1 MLTFMQN
8 NGNLKYKTNNRKLP
22 VILEPEEVA
31 KLLSIPNKRF
41 ISGLRNKAM
50 LRLMLSMGLRVSE
63 VVNLRPSDINLTLRK
78 LRVVNGKGG
87 VDRDII
93 IPEFIIDLLKEWKD
107 RKPNGTNYFFT
118 TYSGTKLSRIYI
130 YNMVRNYTKRAG
142 IDKEISPHTLRHT
155 FGTNFYRQTKDIE
168 TLRKILGHAHIGT
181 TQIYVTLANID
192 IEKAMNGFK
201 DYTAV

>member
-1 MLTFMQN
+1 MLTIAQNMQ
-8 NGNLKYKTNNRKLP
+8 NLKYKTKNRKLP
-22 VILEPEEVA
+22 TILEPEEVA
-31 KLLSIPNKRF
+31 RFLSIPNKRF
-41 ISGLRNKAM
+41 ISGLRNKAI

-63 VVNLRPSDINLTLRK
+63 VVNLKPGDLNLTLRK
-78 LRVVNGKGG
+78 LRIVNGKGG

-107 RKPNGTNYFFT
+107 KKPSGTSYFFT
-118 TYSGTKLSRIYI
+118 TSSGNKLNRVYI

-142 IDKEISPHTLRHT
+142 IDKNVSPHTLRHT

-168 TLRKILGHAHIGT
+168 TLRKILGHAHINT

-201 DYTAV
+201 DYTVL

>member
-1 MLTFMQN
+1 MLINTEKMQ
-8 NGNLKYKTNNRKLP
+8 NLKYKKNNRKLP
-22 VILEPEEVA
+22 VVLEMEEA
-31 KLLSIPNKRF
+31 ARLLSIPNKRF
-41 ISGLRNKAM
+41 VSGLRNKAI

-78 LRVVNGKGG
+78 LRIVNGKGG

-107 RKPNGTNYFFT
+107 RKQNGVSYFFT
-118 TYSGTKLSRIYI
+118 TYSGNKLSRVYI
-130 YNMVRNYTKRAG
+130 YNMVRNYTRRAA
-142 IDKEISPHTLRHT
+142 IDKDISPHTLRHT